1 MNKHMNSKPSATGRA
16 RRFAFLVAA
25 CIASGAACYTSHADE
40 ALQEITVTAARRETA
55 LQGTPVAVSA
65 ITSEQIEVQRVES
78 ISDVQLLVPGL
89 TFTSLTHAESY
100 VSIRGTGI
108 KNDAPGTDLGVSVF
122 IDDVPTTGIADND
135 PDLFDLQDIEVLRG
149 PQGTLFGRNVT
160 GGAVLIH
167 TALPSFT
174 PKEKLEVTYGDHDLI
189 QARALVS
196 GPLLDNTLAGKVTV
210 SMTKQDGNVAN
221 LTTHHAD
228 NAIDL
233 ASLRAQLRWTPTDD
247 FQALLSGDITRDT
260 SNSRTIRLFG
270 TFQPTLWPTLHYG
283 PDVTDQVS
291 DPRGDKLIHGLS
303 AKVDWTLPFATL
315 TSISGYRNVQTSI
328 DWETTGDPLSQLGSN
343 QSERDHQ
350 VTEEIHLASP
360 VEDRRLTWIAGLF
373 FLHSDRANYHPL
385 YFHYVV
391 PGTFLST
398 VSPTWATPN
407 TLTNSQE
414 VQTRSVAAFASVT
427 YAIADPLKLTVGI
440 RESNERKS
448 GHSLL
453 SDAAGTTPYLDAHY
467 SHTWSSFTPQ
477 ANLAYQPTKDLLT
490 YATVATGFKSG
501 GYDINASTIAGLKT
515 PFNPEKVTSY
525 EVGAKDSAFHHRLQL
540 DLALYRAYY
549 HDLQVTSFNPIA
561 VDYVTSNAASSLIQ
575 GVEFE
580 GVAKPLD
587 SLTAGVSYDYTDAK
601 YRNYQSANASGPPAV
616 YSGNRI
622 PYVARDQWHLF
633 ADVEAP
639 LGSGRGVITLGAD
652 VTYRSAIEFDDANSV
667 SRLLVNQ
674 TKYRGVTN
682 AHVSWESATKG
693 TTVSLWAKN
702 LTDRRAIV
710 DRSDFLV
717 FYATPA
723 EFNDPNNVLSSVTY
737 TPARS
742 YGVSVTVT
750 Y

>member
-1 MNKHMNSKPSATGRA
+1 MNSKPNATGRP
-16 RRFAFLVAA
+16 RRLAFLVAA
-25 CIASGAACYTSHADE
+25 SIASSAAYYTSHADE
-40 ALQEITVTAARRETA
+40 TLQEVIVTAARRETS
-55 LQGTPVAVSA
+55 LQDTPIAVSA
-65 ITSEQIEVQRVES
+65 ITREQIEVQRVES

-89 TFTSLTHAESY
+89 TFTSLNHAESY

-174 PKEKLEVTYGDHDLI
+174 PTTKLEVTYGDHDLI
-189 QARALVS
+189 QTRALAS
-196 GPLLDNTLAGKVTV
+196 GPLLDNTLAGKLTV

-228 NAIDL
+228 NAIDI
-233 ASLRAQLRWTPTDD
+233 ASLRGQLRWTPTENL
-247 FQALLSGDITRDT
+247 QALLSGDITRDT
-260 SNSRTIRLFG
+260 SNSRTIKLFG
-270 TFQPTLWPTLHYG
+270 TFQPTLWPKLHYG
-283 PDVTDQVS
+283 PDVTDEVS
-291 DPRGDKLIHGLS
+291 DPRGDKRIHGLS

-328 DWETTGDPLSQLGSN
+328 DWETIGDPLGQLGSN

-350 VTEEIHLASP
+350 VTEELHLASP
-360 VEDRRLTWIAGLF
+360 SGGRRLTWIAGLF

-385 YFHYVV
+385 YFHDLV
-391 PGTFLST
+391 PGAFLST

-414 VQTRSVAAFASVT
+414 VQTRSVAGFASAT
-427 YAIADPLKLTVGI
+427 YAIVDPLKLTVGV

-467 SHTWSSFTPQ
+467 AHTWSSFTPQ
-477 ANLAYQPTKDLLT
+477 ANLAYQPTTDLLA

-501 GYDINASTIAGLKT
+501 GYDINATTIAGLQT

-525 EVGAKDSAFHHRLQL
+525 EVGVKDSALNHRLQL
-540 DLALYRAYY
+540 DLAVYRAYY

-580 GVAKPLD
+580 GVAKLLD

-601 YRNYQSANASGPPAV
+601 YRNYQSANASGPPTV

-622 PYVARDQWHLF
+622 PYVARDQWHVF
-633 ADVEAP
+633 ANWERP
-639 LGSGRGVITLGAD
+639 LESGRGVITLGAD
-652 VTYRSAIEFDDANSV
+652 VTYRSAIEFDDANSA
-667 SRLLVNQ
+667 SRALVDQ

-682 AHVSWESATKG
+682 AHISWESATKG
-693 TTVSLWAKN
+693 LTVNLWAKN
-702 LTDRRAIV
+702 LTDKRAIV
-710 DRSDFLV
+710 DRSDFMP

-723 EFNDPNNVLSSVTY
+723 EFSNPNNVLSSVTY
-737 TPARS
+737 SPARS
-742 YGVSVTVT
+742 YGLSVTVAH
-750 Y
+750 